1 MSSLINQ
8 FKQTIDRKY
17 KKTKPIGMSGGESG
31 TTATSSRAIQ
41 RLRDIMS
48 ATIQRGGEE
57 TTEPQKTTDA
67 ITDAFTETTK
77 ETTTEGV
84 SGDATVSDEAKKESE
99 DVKEV
104 TNVAEPV
111 AKPVTTQNATDAKPQ
126 DLMKRMDDLTQL
138 LKKQM
143 AQGAT
148 ATGTSF
154 PTMTIPTMAMPSVA
168 IPSMPSLNDAKG
180 ALEGA
185 KSFLSLGASGMT
197 NEMKDTLLA
206 GMKILSDT
214 VENYKRWADDY
225 RERQEKLEQDAKTN
239 PEYSKVRATFDTAQ
253 QTAVPKRSINPVK
266 YIPIDVKR
274 NARIPPTAQLD
285 LPAMQEVTRLQDEIY
300 GPRGKPQESSQL
312 QQTGFPSQLGPFY
325 RDPYIANL
333 PAGVPVPPPVKP
345 EDSATASSADT
356 GDKEE
361 GFFNISPA
369 QIFNASL
376 GLIAAQVGVV
386 GYYLLKSM

>member
-1 MSSLINQ
+1 MAIPQMS
-8 FKQTIDRKY
+8 
-17 KKTKPIGMSGGESG
+17 
-31 TTATSSRAIQ
+31 
-41 RLRDIMS
+41 
-48 ATIQRGGEE
+48 
-57 TTEPQKTTDA
+57 
-67 ITDAFTETTK
+67 
-77 ETTTEGV
+77 
-84 SGDATVSDEAKKESE
+84 
-99 DVKEV
+99 
-104 TNVAEPV
+104 
-111 AKPVTTQNATDAKPQ
+111 
-126 DLMKRMDDLTQL
+126 
-138 LKKQM
+138 
-143 AQGAT
+143 
-148 ATGTSF
+148 
-154 PTMTIPTMAMPSVA
+154 MAMPS
-168 IPSMPSLNDAKG
+168 IPSLNDAKG
-180 ALEGA
+180 ALDGA

-197 NEMKDTLLA
+197 NEMKETLLA

-225 RERQEKLEQDAKTN
+225 RERQEKLEQDAKAN

-274 NARIPPTAQLD
+274 NARIPPTIQLD

-300 GPRGKPQESSQL
+300 GPRGRPQGTSQL

-345 EDSATASSADT
+345 EDTTATSADT